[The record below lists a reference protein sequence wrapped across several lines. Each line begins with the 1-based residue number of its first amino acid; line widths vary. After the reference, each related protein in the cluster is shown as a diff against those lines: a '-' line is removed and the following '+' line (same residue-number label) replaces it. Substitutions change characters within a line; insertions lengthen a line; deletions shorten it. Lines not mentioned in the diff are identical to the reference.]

1 MVQQIMKTNIELAT
15 ELNIPE
21 SAVQAVRQDT
31 LEECRRFTVNS
42 STQDTARSIALMA
55 ERNEKGEL

>member
-1 MVQQIMKTNIELAT
+1 MKTNTELAT

-21 SAVQAVRQDT
+21 ATVQAIRQDT
-31 LEECRRFTVNS
+31 LEECRRLTVNS
-42 STQDTARSIALMA
+42 TGKDMARGISLMA

>member
-1 MVQQIMKTNIELAT
+1 MKTNIELAA

-21 SAVQAVRQDT
+21 SAVQAIRQDT
-31 LEECRRFTVNS
+31 LEECRRLTVNS
-42 STQDTARSIALMA
+42 SAKDTARSITLMA